1 MIIVIKYII
10 DIIHCNEPSAALAFL
25 ADLFILVQHL
35 LLVLCLALFLAL
47 GQDSVLDSLYICIK
61 LIIILNILGGNSR
74 APTFKMKH

>member
-47 GQDSVLDSLYICIK
+47 GQDSVLDNFCYSID
-61 LIIILNILGGNSR
+61 GFGRS
-74 APTFKMKH
+74 

>member
-10 DIIHCNEPSAALAFL
+10 DIIHCNEPSVALAFL

-47 GQDSVLDSLYICIK
+47 GHV
-61 LIIILNILGGNSR
+61 
-74 APTFKMKH
+74 APR